1 MVERLVTKAPMT
13 PYDGL
18 EEFEEEHGAFIR
30 AFRKNFQ
37 ELCAHYNV
45 EIPLS
50 EIAFLYDYI
59 FSDCI

>member
-1 MVERLVTKAPMT
+1 MERLVTKAPMT
-13 PYDGL
+13 AYDGL
-18 EEFEEEHGAFIR
+18 EEFEKEHGAFIR